1 MTPTKLSRTVV
12 GAVLAVVLSTFSLA
26 PAVAAT
32 GPTITWAGAITEG
45 ASYVY
50 GQVPAANT
58 CAAVDEA
65 AAVVDC
71 TVSGYE
77 TTVGS
82 HVLTA
87 TATAAEVTT
96 TQTITYTVTAWTLK
110 GFYRP
115 VKMGE
120 KVFNKVKAGSVVPL
134 KFKVYTGATKATST
148 SVVTGFTSQLISCTD
163 ATATADPVPLT
174 MTKKGYALKYR
185 DGAFRKNWK
194 TAKAAKVTKVVTKVT
209 RKGNKTIVKRVKVK
223 VTACYAVT
231 VTTDDGSTLKALF
244 RLR

>member
-12 GAVLAVVLSTFSLA
+12 GAALAAVLCALSLS
-26 PAVAAT
+26 PAAAAT

-50 GQVPAANT
+50 GQVPAADT
-58 CAAVDEA
+58 CSAVDELA
-65 AAVVDC
+65 AAVDC
-71 TVSGYE
+71 TVTGYE

-87 TATAAEVTT
+87 TATANEVTT
-96 TQTITYTVTAWTLK
+96 TQTINYTVTAWTLK

-115 VKMGE
+115 VKMGTG
-120 KVFNKVKAGSVVPL
+120 VWNKVKAGSVVPL
-134 KFKVYTGATKATST
+134 KFRVYVGETKATDVA
-148 SVVTGFTSQLISCTD
+148 VVSGFTSQLVSCTD
-163 ATATADPVPLT
+163 ATPSADPVALT
-174 MTKKGYALKYR
+174 TTKKGFALKYR
-185 DGAFRKNWK
+185 YGFFTKNWK
-194 TAKAAKVTKVVTKVT
+194 TAKAAKYTKVVSRETH
-209 RKGNKTIVKRVKVK
+209 KGKKTIVKKVKVK

-231 VTTDDGSTLKALF
+231 VTTDDGSTLQALF